1 MLLRPSTAIYILKKK
16 KSASFLQAQC
26 LTSHTNRAVTAS
38 SHVCGAVK
46 MREAGSRLWES
57 KAMGVDTRD
66 SCTLAPPGDRLG
78 PGLALRGIKHQLN
91 SKPKHLTWG
100 IIQQALKQ
108 DLPFL

>member
-1 MLLRPSTAIYILKKK
+1 M
-16 KSASFLQAQC
+16 QAQC
-26 LTSHTNRAVTAS
+26 LTSHTRRAVTAS
-38 SHVCGAVK
+38 SRVCGAMK

-66 SCTLAPPGDRLG
+66 SCTLAPPGDRVG
-78 PGLALRGIKHQLN
+78 PGLALRGYIKHQLN
-91 SKPKHLTWG
+91 SKPKNLTWG